1 MLVRPTHLRL
11 RQTPSTT
18 LRRPLG
24 KSLGNLTRASD
35 PGGGLKRLWNGTQT
49 MRQVGIQ
56 RNGQGQAEA
65 LVRLLLEP
73 VGRRQRQKLIA
84 LLEI

>member
-1 MLVRPTHLRL
+1 MHLMVL
-11 RQTPSTT
+11 RK
-18 LRRPLG
+18 L
-24 KSLGNLTRASD
+24 
-35 PGGGLKRLWNGTQT
+35 
-49 MRQVGIQ
+49 RQVGPQ